1 MDPIQTQVKAQD
13 SGQNLALKT
22 TLTDSQLAEL
32 RSLIPG
38 DGIQIDSETM
48 ATYGRD
54 WTKHFDIKPG
64 AIAFPSTTEQV
75 AAVVKWARKNKIGVI
90 PSGGRTGLSGGAI
103 ALNGE
108 IVVSLDRMNKVL
120 DFNPIDRTVTVEAG
134 VVTEALQQYVRD
146 QGFFFPVDFAA
157 RGSSHIGGNIAT
169 NAGGIKVI
177 RYGNTREW
185 VASLKVVTGTGEIME
200 FNRSLVKNA
209 TGFDFRHLFIGSE
222 GTLGLITEATLRVT
236 TQTKPLTVLVLGV
249 PDLESVMEVFRAFRD
264 QVPLTAFEFFSD
276 IALDIVM
283 EHAHLQKPFAT
294 NTPNYLLV
302 EVENTDASTEEKALE
317 IFETCLE
324 KGWVIDGSIAQSDT
338 QARDFWRLRED
349 ISEATA
355 PFTPYKNDVS
365 VTISKVPEFLR
376 ETDAVLKA
384 NYPDFRVVWFGHIG
398 DGNMHINILKPE
410 SLSRDK
416 FLEKC
421 KGASALL
428 FDVIAKMG
436 GSVSAEHGVGLVKKP
451 FLQYTRTLAEIDL
464 MKGVK
469 KVFDPDGIMNP
480 GKIFD

>member
-1 MDPIQTQVKAQD
+1 VETTPLK
-13 SGQNLALKT
+13 SSNESNLKPALPAH
-22 TLTDSQLAEL
+22 LIAEL
-32 RSLIPG
+32 KALLPG
-38 DGIQIDSETM
+38 DGIQTDSSTL

-54 WTKHFDIKPG
+54 WTKHYDIRPG
-64 AIAFPSTTEQV
+64 AIAFPDSTEQV
-75 AAVVKWARKNKIGVI
+75 VSLVQWARKNRVGLI

-108 IVVSLDRMNKVL
+108 LVVSLDRMNQIL
-120 DFNPIDRTVTVEAG
+120 DFNPIDRTVRVQAG

-146 QGFFFPVDFAA
+146 QGFLFPVDFAA
-157 RGSSHIGGNIAT
+157 RGSSQIGGNIAT
-169 NAGGIKVI
+169 NAGGIKVL

-185 VASLKVVTGTGEIME
+185 VASLKVVTGTGEVLE

-222 GTLGLITEATLRVT
+222 GTLGLITEATLRVAT
-236 TQTKPLTVLVLGV
+236 PTQPLTVLVLGV

-276 IALDIVM
+276 IALDIVT
-283 EHAHLQKPFAT
+283 EHAHLQKPFGTEA
-294 NTPNYLLV
+294 PNYLVV
-302 EVENTDASTEEKALE
+302 EVENTDASVEEKVLT
-317 IFETCLE
+317 IFESCVE
-324 KGWVIDGSIAQSDT
+324 KGWVIDGSIAQSET

-355 PFTPYKNDVS
+355 PYMPYKNDVS

-410 SLSRDK
+410 ALSRDE
-416 FLEKC
+416 FLNKC
-421 KGASALL
+421 KGASQLL
-428 FDVIAKMG
+428 FQVIAKMG
-436 GSVSAEHGVGLVKKP
+436 GSISAEHGVGLTKKP
-451 FLQYTRTLAEIDL
+451 FLGFTRTPVEIEL

-469 KVFDPDGIMNP
+469 RVFDPDGIMNP